1 MGNHELE
8 KMKGKVKKLSGK
20 LNNDRKMEAEG
31 KYQEE
36 KAKLKDNLGL

>member
-1 MGNHELE
+1 MGKHEME

-20 LNNDRKMEAEG
+20 LNNDKKMEVEG

-36 KAKLKDNLGL
+36 KAKLKDKLGI